1 MSHNHITYTYEKVE
15 SNKYCG
21 EVQIMKYEG
30 QMPLTKDSW
39 KDFIKEVTP
48 LYWASLNAQEQE
60 CGYWRKGK
68 KAPQAMDPA

>member
-1 MSHNHITYTYEKVE
+1 
-15 SNKYCG
+15 
-21 EVQIMKYEG
+21 
-30 QMPLTKDSW
+30 MPLTKDSW